1 VLKDSGV
8 FAPISREGALILN
21 NLFLSVAAGVVLFG
35 TLFPLLA
42 DASGSSFSVGAPF
55 YNLVFAVLIVPFFLA
70 VPLGPLMAWKRADL
84 PGALQRLWIGG
95 VVFAAGIAVILTLF
109 YGGRALAALCLGL
122 AAWLVMGA
130 LVELADRLKLFR
142 APLATIW
149 TRAINLPRSGYA
161 MTLAHAGLGFVLAG
175 IIVSTEWRAESIKRM
190 MPGDHVEIAGYDLEL
205 AAVTDEKGPNYLADR
220 AEFIVTRG
228 GKEIARLYP
237 ERRFYPVQ
245 NQKTS
250 ETAIRTTGFGDLYVV
265 LSDDEGG
272 KGHAVRIYHNPLA
285 PWMWGGAVLMVIG
298 GLISLTDR
306 RFRVGVASRRAR
318 QAPPG
323 AAPNAAE

>member
-1 VLKDSGV
+1 
-8 FAPISREGALILN
+8 
-21 NLFLSVAAGVVLFG
+21 
-35 TLFPLLA
+35 
-42 DASGSSFSVGAPF
+42 
-55 YNLVFAVLIVPFFLA
+55 
-70 VPLGPLMAWKRADL
+70 M
-84 PGALQRLWIGG
+84 
-95 VVFAAGIAVILTLF
+95 
-109 YGGRALAALCLGL
+109 
-122 AAWLVMGA
+122 
-130 LVELADRLKLFR
+130 
-142 APLATIW
+142 
-149 TRAINLPRSGYA
+149 
-161 MTLAHAGLGFVLAG
+161 
-175 IIVSTEWRAESIKRM
+175 
-190 MPGDHVEIAGYDLEL
+190 
-205 AAVTDEKGPNYLADR
+205 TDEKGANYLADR

-265 LSDDEGG
+265 LSDDEAG

-306 RFRVGVASRRAR
+306 RFRIGVASRRTR

-323 AAPNAAE
+323 AAPSAAE